1 MWPAYWDDQM
11 IRPLVRGEVD
21 PGDWVNHNCLNKTK
35 VSLDGLVYILHII
48 FREASQSSRSDPDHA
63 DDHMERRFK
72 QCSLAACLFLSF
84 SRIVSIL
91 PIVTKRWRP
100 CRPLYG
106 KWAQGRLFACVPV
119 FFLSRS
125 SFRLFVVFLWSIDL
139 RLCSLSAIA
148 EVHKNGG
155 NDEFN
160 KKEYRNAINSYTEGI
175 NVNCKDEELNAKLYS
190 NRATAHFRLGKTLC
204 H

>member
-1 MWPAYWDDQM
+1 METMSAIIWKVGSRKALSL
-11 IRPLVRGEVD
+11 RACFFPL
-21 PGDWVNHNCLNKTK
+21 
-35 VSLDGLVYILHII
+35 I
-48 FREASQSSRSDPDHA
+48 
-63 DDHMERRFK
+63 
-72 QCSLAACLFLSF
+72 
-84 SRIVSIL
+84 
-91 PIVTKRWRP
+91 
-100 CRPLYG
+100 
-106 KWAQGRLFACVPV
+106 
-119 FFLSRS
+119 SRS
-125 SFRLFVVFLWSIDL
+125 SFCLFVVFLRSIDL

-160 KKEYRNAINSYTEGI
+160 KKEYRNAINSYTKGI